1 VIPLTAVVLPVRGSG
16 LILAINWF
24 LDRLRTTVNVYGDS
38 VGAGVIDRYVE
49 T

>member
-1 VIPLTAVVLPVRGSG
+1 VIVLTAVGRPVSGSG
-16 LILAINWF
+16 LILAIDWF
-24 LDRLRTTVNVYGDS
+24 LDRLRTTVNVYGDT